1 MIFLRQA
8 TQGDHIRLLVV
19 YCISL
24 NSVQNILA
32 VLGVVDRCH
41 LLLNRVSRLHLFQ
54 WKRLQNKQIFDKNET
69 DGSLNHFNRCQWL
82 VLTHSYFCK
91 VMHFVHFL
99 SGKFALVFWLWNWM
113 NYHFFRIIF
122 IVYVF
127 RSSQLNCT
135 MCAVA
140 VWRWSH
146 YSKVR
151 FEIILLYT
159 QARNCKYNTA
169 TLINIFLT
177 MPTS

>member
-1 MIFLRQA
+1 M
-8 TQGDHIRLLVV
+8 
-19 YCISL
+19 ISL
-24 NSVQNILA
+24 LWVVGRNLYLYQQSLTSVCLLSSTLDKYLQW
-32 VLGVVDRCH
+32 VDNQGGNMQHSVRFSSIFIQFFFY
-41 LLLNRVSRLHLFQ
+41 LDRVTRLHLFQ

-69 DGSLNHFNRCQWL
+69 HGSLNVLHFNRCWWL
-82 VLTHSYFCK
+82 VLRHSYFCK

-113 NYHFFRIIF
+113 DYHFFRIIV

-127 RSSQLNCT
+127 GSSQLNCT

-151 FEIILLYT
+151 FEIILLCT
-159 QARNCKYNTA
+159 
-169 TLINIFLT
+169 
-177 MPTS
+177 

>member
-1 MIFLRQA
+1 ML
-8 TQGDHIRLLVV
+8 
-19 YCISL
+19 
-24 NSVQNILA
+24 
-32 VLGVVDRCH
+32 LGVVDMCH
-41 LLLNRVSRLHLFQ
+41 LLLNRVSRLHIFQ

-159 QARNCKYNTA
+159 QARNCLFVPNITPLFL
-169 TLINIFLT
+169 LIWLEQTTVKSQVLT
-177 MPTS
+177 HPV